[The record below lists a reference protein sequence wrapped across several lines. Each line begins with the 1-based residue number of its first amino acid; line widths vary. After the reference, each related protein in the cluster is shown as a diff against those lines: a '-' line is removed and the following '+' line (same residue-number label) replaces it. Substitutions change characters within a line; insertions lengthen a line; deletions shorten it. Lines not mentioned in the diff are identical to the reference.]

1 MRAPSK
7 TKAAVALLIALGL
20 PTLGCKKDAALATGI
35 DGSHGQTRYADDADP
50 LARLASLEQEMQ
62 RLGLPVAT
70 TKGATPGL
78 GEDRDGGDATL
89 GGEGEAPVDE
99 APVDE
104 AAATEPQPAP
114 SEVAAD
120 RPPQRREQAQYC
132 SDVCELSQ
140 AICDLE
146 VQICSL
152 SENHGNDPTYTDACR
167 RAGEDCDTAD
177 FQCDRC
183 AR

>member
-7 TKAAVALLIALGL
+7 SRAAVTLLIALAL
-20 PTLGCKKDAALATGI
+20 PMLGCKKDAAIATGTPGEMNRDA
-35 DGSHGQTRYADDADP
+35 DGADP
-50 LARLASLEQEMQ
+50 LARLASLEQEMH

-70 TKGATPGL
+70 AKEATPNL
-78 GEDRDGGDATL
+78 ETGEERGADRDGDATL
-89 GGEGEAPVDE
+89 GGEGEAPVDQTF
-99 APVDE
+99 
-104 AAATEPQPAP
+104 ATEPQPAP

-120 RPPQRREQAQYC
+120 RPPQKREQAQYC
-132 SDVCELSQ
+132 SDVCDLSQ

-152 SENHGNDPTYTDACR
+152 SENHGDDPTYADACR